1 MLQTKQKHISRK
13 CISHLIYVTPTT
25 HNDNQVPFFT
35 FKLSDETDHEVYKGK
50 SGKAAKRKKLE
61 IDNYA
66 KVSSLFNL
74 LMLISLGLDSF
85 HLIREN

>member
-1 MLQTKQKHISRK
+1 MLQTKQKRISRK
-13 CISHLIYVTPTT
+13 CISHLYVTPTT

-50 SGKAAKRKKLE
+50 SGKAANRKKLE
-61 IDNYA
+61 IDNYV

>member
-1 MLQTKQKHISRK
+1 MYQSFNI
-13 CISHLIYVTPTT
+13 VTPTT

-50 SGKAAKRKKLE
+50 SGKAADRKKLE

-66 KVSSLFNL
+66 NVSSLFNL